1 MAAPI
6 PELYVHE
13 RASTARCVRR
23 AARFPL
29 TASVLVTT
37 SDADRSRLLDRT
49 LARYAQS
56 ADALIEVLHVAQQLH
71 GYLPSPVLAEI
82 ARRLKLP
89 PSRVLGVATFYHL
102 FRLEPDRV
110 HTAVVCLGTACY
122 TAGAQALIALLGRH
136 EHAHPGT
143 WTVRIGRCLGSC
155 GLAPIVLCDGEALS
169 RATPEMLGN
178 RLDATS
184 PGP

>member
-1 MAAPI
+1 MAASI
-6 PELYVHE
+6 PESYVHE

-23 AARFPL
+23 VARVPL
-29 TASVLVTT
+29 PSSVLVTT
-37 SDADRSRLLDRT
+37 SDADRSRLLERT

-71 GYLPSPVLAEI
+71 GYLSLPVLAEI

-102 FRLEPDRV
+102 FRFEADRA

-122 TAGAQALIALLGRH
+122 TAGAQALTAAICQQERSQ
-136 EHAHPGT
+136 PGT
-143 WTVRIGRCLGSC
+143 WTVRTGRCLGSC
-155 GLAPIVLCDGEALS
+155 GLAPIVVCDGEALS
-169 RATPEMLGN
+169 RATPEKLRR
-178 RLDATS
+178 RLAATS
-184 PGP
+184 AGR